1 MAAKDQIRPL
11 DNQRLQRLNNPKLK
25 RTINQSNDLR
35 CFLVKT
41 DCVSEEQL
49 EWIDLVKM
57 TPAERNERLLNII
70 RRRSVEDFNTFV
82 ESLVEDEQLA
92 AADLLLDHGG
102 KWHFG
107 KQLVC

>member
-1 MAAKDQIRPL
+1 MTAKDPVRPL
-11 DNQRLQRLNNPKLK
+11 DNQRLLRLKNPKLK
-25 RTINQSNDLR
+25 RMIKQSDRLH

-102 KWHFG
+102 KWRFG
-107 KQLVC
+107 KQLFW